1 MTPCG
6 NLTDRSASCMLIFV
20 GLVVP
25 KPSLLNIDE
34 GMRLM
39 LAPKSA
45 KALRTGDSPIE
56 HGIVKLPGSIFFWG
70 SLLSTRA
77 EHSSPKLTN
86 CKFSIFFLC
95 VRKSLINL
103 EYLGIWVRTS
113 IKGILTCNCFS
124 KLSNFANCSLV
135 F

>member
-39 LAPKSA
+39 LPQGR
-45 KALRTGDSPIE
+45 LRHYERVIP
-56 HGIVKLPGSIFFWG
+56 
-70 SLLSTRA
+70 LLSR
-77 EHSSPKLTN
+77 ES
-86 CKFSIFFLC
+86 
-95 VRKSLINL
+95 
-103 EYLGIWVRTS
+103 
-113 IKGILTCNCFS
+113 
-124 KLSNFANCSLV
+124 
-135 F
+135 

>member
-25 KPSLLNIDE
+25 RSSLLNINE

-39 LAPKSA
+39 LAPRSA
-45 KALRTGDSPIE
+45 RALRTGESPIE
-56 HGIVKLPGSIFFWG
+56 QGIVKLPGSIFFWG

-86 CKFSIFFLC
+86 CNISIFL
-95 VRKSLINL
+95 L
-103 EYLGIWVRTS
+103 
-113 IKGILTCNCFS
+113 
-124 KLSNFANCSLV
+124 
-135 F
+135 